1 MKLGVPRNLTRIMIF
16 GNQIRTQRVRV
27 MVVVVVVVVR
37 SSLVLSVFPRH
48 DRNRSF

>member
-1 MKLGVPRNLTRIMIF
+1 MIF

-27 MVVVVVVVVR
+27 MVVVVVVVVVR